1 MVELLRSPRRL
12 LLFCFEGALIA
23 VLVIVSACIRE
34 GIAGGDFSRGL
45 ILPHI
50 AKKALLVAAVMQAAA
65 YYAGMYDLAATR
77 APRAVFGRT
86 LRGLLLGSL
95 ILWITFYLMPPL
107 EVGRGIFLVAVA
119 MAALVVPG
127 WRVLYNSIT
136 EGSGFLKSTLILGNG
151 VLAKELAQMIRTRP
165 DLGLDLVGMLARD
178 RHQVDAEQG
187 VIGTY
192 RELFDIVTRDEIQVV
207 LVAYPDRRG
216 TLPVEQ
222 LLEIKFR
229 GVEVEE
235 GVNFYE
241 RETGKIYVRELKPSQ
256 LIFSEGFTARPT
268 TRRLKR
274 LLDVFC
280 AGIGLILAGPMMLL
294 TMLAIKLESPGPV
307 LYKQVR
313 AGEFGKLFTILKFR
327 SMRVDAEAKGAQFA
341 QKDDPRVTRVGKFIR
356 KTRLDELPQL
366 WNVLRGDM
374 SMVGPRPERPV
385 FIEQLEQQVPYFK
398 QRLYVKPGVTGH
410 AQVRCEYGA
419 SAEDMLEKLQYDLYY
434 IKSYSV
440 LFDLSIMLDT
450 VKVVLFRIG
459 AR

>member
-12 LLFCFEGALIA
+12 LLFCFEGALVAI
-23 VLVIVSACIRE
+23 LIVVAACIRF
-34 GIAGGDFSRGL
+34 GMHDGMRY
-45 ILPHI
+45 PHI
-50 AKKALLVAAVMQAAA
+50 AKKALLAALVLQAAF
-65 YYAGMYDLAATR
+65 YYAGLYDLGATR
-77 APRAVFGRT
+77 APRAVYGRA
-86 LRGLLLGSL
+86 LRGLALGSL
-95 ILWITFYLMPPL
+95 VMLLLFYVVPFL
-107 EVGRGIFLVAVA
+107 EIGRGIFLVAL
-119 MAALVVPG
+119 ALTVLVLPM
-127 WRVLYNSIT
+127 WRIAYNAVS
-136 EGSGFLKSTLILGNG
+136 EGSGFLKRTVILGNG
-151 VLAKELAQMIRTRP
+151 DLAKELAEMIRDRP

-178 RHQVDAEQG
+178 RAQVDPESG
-187 VIGTY
+187 VVGTY
-192 RELFDIVTRDEIQVV
+192 KDIFDIVTQDDIQVV

-222 LLEIKFR
+222 LLEVKFR

-241 RETGKIYVRELKPSQ
+241 RENAKIFVRELKPSQ

-274 LLDVFC
+274 ILDMGC
-280 AGIGLILAGPMMLL
+280 AGLGIVLASPLMLL
-294 TMLAIKLESPGPV
+294 ASLAIKLESPGPI

-327 SMRVDAEAKGAQFA
+327 SMRTDAEAGGAQFA
-341 QKDDPRVTRVGKFIR
+341 QKNDPRVTRVGAFIR
-356 KTRLDELPQL
+356 KTRIDELPQL
-366 WNVLRGDM
+366 LNVIRGEM

-398 QRLYVKPGVTGH
+398 QRLYVKPGLTGH

>member
-12 LLFCFEGALIA
+12 LLFLFEG
-23 VLVIVSACIRE
+23 
-34 GIAGGDFSRGL
+34 
-45 ILPHI
+45 
-50 AKKALLVAAVMQAAA
+50 LLVAVMVVAASCLRYGIHDGMLYPGLVIKSAVAGLVIQGAF
-65 YYAGMYDLAATR
+65 YYAGLYDLAATR
-77 APRAVFGRT
+77 VPRAVYGRV
-86 LRGLLLGSL
+86 LRGLAFGSIVLLLLYYVTPSVK
-95 ILWITFYLMPPL
+95 I
-107 EVGRGIFLVAVA
+107 GRGILLVGLALT
-119 MAALVVPG
+119 ALVLPL
-127 WRVLYNSIT
+127 WRVLYNQVS
-136 EGSGFLKSTLILGNG
+136 EGTGFLRKTIILGNG
-151 VLAKELAQMIRTRP
+151 PLATELADMIQHRA
-165 DLGLDLVGMLARD
+165 DLGLALVGMLARD
-178 RHQVDAEQG
+178 RAQVDYEKF

-192 RELFDIVTRDEIQVV
+192 RDLFEIATTREIQIV

-235 GVNFYE
+235 GLNFYE
-241 RETGKIYVRELKPSQ
+241 RETGKIFVRELKPSQ

-274 LLDVFC
+274 IMDVAF
-280 AGIGLILAGPMMLL
+280 ASIGIVLAGPLMLL
-294 TMLAIKLESPGPV
+294 AMLAIKLESPGPF
-307 LYKQVR
+307 LYSQVR

-327 SMRVDAEAKGAQFA
+327 SMRTDAEKGGAQFA

-356 KTRLDELPQL
+356 KTRIDELPQL

-419 SAEDMLEKLQYDLYY
+419 TAEDMLEKLEYDLYY

-450 VKVVLFRIG
+450 IKVVLFRIG

>member
-1 MVELLRSPRRL
+1 MVELLRNPRRL
-12 LLFCFEGALIA
+12 LLFAFEGALVA
-23 VLVIVSACIRE
+23 VLVVIAACIRFGMHE
-34 GIAGGDFSRGL
+34 GLRYQ
-45 ILPHI
+45 HI
-50 AKKALLVAAVMQAAA
+50 AKKALLVALIVQGAF
-65 YYAGMYDLAATR
+65 YYAGLYDLAATR
-77 APRAVFGRT
+77 VPRNVYSRV
-86 LRGLLLGSL
+86 LRGVTFGSVILLLL
-95 ILWITFYLMPPL
+95 FYVLRFL
-107 EVGRGIFLVAVA
+107 EIGRGIFLVAMA
-119 MAALVVPG
+119 MTVLVLPV
-127 WRVLYNSIT
+127 WRISYNAVS
-136 EGSGFLKSTLILGNG
+136 EGSQFLRRTIILGNG
-151 VLAKELAQMIRTRP
+151 QLARELAEMIHDRP
-165 DLGLDLVGMLARD
+165 DLGLELVGMLARD
-178 RHQVDAEQG
+178 RIQVDPEHG

-192 RELFDIVTRDEIQVV
+192 KDLFDIVTQAGIEVV

-222 LLEIKFR
+222 LLEVKFR

-241 RETGKIYVRELKPSQ
+241 RETGKIFVRELKPSQ

-274 LLDVFC
+274 LLDVIC
-280 AGIGLILAGPMMLL
+280 AGIGLVLAGPMMLL

-327 SMRVDAEAKGAQFA
+327 SMRTDAEAKGAQFA
-341 QKDDPRVTRVGKFIR
+341 QKNDPRVTRVGKFIR

-366 WNVLRGDM
+366 WNVLKGEM

-385 FIEQLEQQVPYFK
+385 FIEQLEQQVPFFK

-440 LFDLSIMLDT
+440 LFDLSIMIDT